1 MIVAFWA
8 AVGKIALKVLQFLV
22 GDEKGRKFL
31 GYVIGIVVF
40 IVLLPLIATI
50 ALFGSMSSGSL
61 TDIVGYDAIYENLPT
76 DVREQIEEYD
86 VQLQMIESVFAE
98 NGLSD
103 VEVNQAKLIFLSY
116 LTVNDHDELFYQQL
130 ADCFLEVN
138 EDSDLL
144 TNVSSAFG
152 IEISD
157 ADRNQFEDFFGGE

>member
-22 GDEKGRKFL
+22 SDEKGRKFL
-31 GYVIGIVVF
+31 GYVIGIVGF

-50 ALFGSMSSGSL
+50 GLFGSMSSGSL

-86 VQLQMIESVFAE
+86 VQLQMIESIFAE

-116 LTVNDHDELFYQQL
+116 LTENDHDEPFYQQL
-130 ADCFLEVN
+130 ADCFLAVS